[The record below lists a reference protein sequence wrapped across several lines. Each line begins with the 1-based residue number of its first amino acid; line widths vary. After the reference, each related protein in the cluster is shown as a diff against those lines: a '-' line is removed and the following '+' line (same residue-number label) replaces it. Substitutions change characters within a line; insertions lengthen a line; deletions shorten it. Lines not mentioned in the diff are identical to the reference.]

1 MSEKSSP
8 QKFITISSISIVLSM
23 FTVVMGAPLMRVLRK
38 SYGPVAYWTA
48 GAAISALFWF
58 LKAEP
63 LAIFTGSIW
72 MTLGVYGEF
81 EQRGFGWWVSGL
93 ASVFVGATAG
103 SWGIFKL
110 FQMNGVHTFAD
121 LQKAV
126 EEFAQKIQAVN
137 PSVKVDT
144 TMLAQQIPSAIVI
157 MLVLALGLGLI
168 FEKRVFSWL
177 KMPREKVST
186 QLKLLDYRVP
196 DFVIWVAM
204 SAFLLTMVSF
214 GVKAIAVL
222 AINVVN
228 VAIVLY
234 FFQGLAVLQ
243 VFLNS
248 IRAGIFT
255 RILTYILLVGQL
267 FLLLSVIG
275 LIDYWVDFRRRI
287 YNLKARAAAN
297 KPD

>member
-1 MSEKSSP
+1 
-8 QKFITISSISIVLSM
+8 M
-23 FTVVMGAPLMRVLRK
+23 FTVVMGAPLMRVMRK

-48 GAAISALFWF
+48 GIAIAALFWF

-63 LAIFTGSIW
+63 LAIFTASIW
-72 MTLGVYGEF
+72 MTLGVYGEL
-81 EQRGFGWWVSGL
+81 EQKGFGWWTSGL
-93 ASVFVGATAG
+93 TSVFTGAAAG
-103 SWGIFKL
+103 SWGVYKL
-110 FQMNGVHTFAD
+110 FERNGVQTFAE
-121 LQKAV
+121 LQKIV
-126 EEFAQKIQAVN
+126 DEFARRIESVN
-137 PSVKVDT
+137 PNVKIDT
-144 TMLAQQIPSAIVI
+144 SMLVQQIPSAIVI

-177 KMPREKVST
+177 KMPREKIST

-196 DFVIWVAM
+196 DFIIWIAM

-222 AINVVN
+222 AVNVVN

-234 FFQGLAVLQ
+234 FFQGLAVTQ

-287 YNLKARAAAN
+287 YNLKARASAN